1 MIAAAPGIDRL
12 TPRSKEPIIDQT
24 KNIVK
29 NEPSPEKQNTARVPV
44 TGPESAQM
52 SYPVIP
58 VGSENASTK
67 RWLNAENIQTILL
80 SVWCLGSLGWLL
92 LSVIRI
98 TRFQKLLRFAH
109 PASAQI
115 IDETEQ
121 LASQIGLRRPPE
133 VVTLPG
139 RISPLVWPIGKRV
152 RLILP
157 EELLSQVDQDERKT
171 LIAHELIHLRR
182 RDHWV
187 RSIELV
193 TLVVYWW
200 HPVV

>member
-1 MIAAAPGIDRL
+1 MAQCREHTNDPSVRL
-12 TPRSKEPIIDQT
+12 VSRIFG
-24 KNIVK
+24 VV
-29 NEPSPEKQNTARVPV
+29 TA
-44 TGPESAQM
+44 
-52 SYPVIP
+52 
-58 VGSENASTK
+58 
-67 RWLNAENIQTILL
+67 
-80 SVWCLGSLGWLL
+80 
-92 LSVIRI
+92 SVIRI